1 MARHR
6 NEQEQ
11 AKWVARYRA
20 SGLSYG
26 RFAAEHGLSV
36 STLQRWVRR
45 LEAGPARPAPA
56 FAEVRV
62 VGGALGLLEVQHPHG
77 CVVRVTGAV
86 DEAQLTA
93 VLRVLGTC

>member
-1 MARHR
+1 
-6 NEQEQ
+6 
-11 AKWVARYRA
+11 VARYRA

-45 LEAGPARPAPA
+45 LEAESERSVPA

-62 VGGALGLLEVQHPHG
+62 VHAVLGSLEVQHPRG
-77 CVVRVTGAV
+77 CVVRVTGTV